1 MHVGTHGSLEWL
13 PGKNAGLN
21 NTCYP
26 DISLGDLPN
35 IYPYLIT
42 ITGEGIQAK
51 RRGAACLIEHL
62 PPPMTD
68 AGVYDELEE
77 LEKLMDEYC
86 HFETTQPENLEKL
99 QSLILEKVV
108 QANLQDEV
116 FFDEEKPFNDYVMG
130 LHNYITDLKNM
141 QVRIGLHI

>member
-1 MHVGTHGSLEWL
+1 
-13 PGKNAGLN
+13 
-21 NTCYP
+21 
-26 DISLGDLPN
+26 
-35 IYPYLIT
+35 
-42 ITGEGIQAK
+42 
-51 RRGAACLIEHL
+51 
-62 PPPMTD
+62 MTD

-141 QVRIGLHI
+141 QVRIRLTYFGTTASGRKSA